1 MCSFSI
7 WRISLLS
14 RVSSKY
20 VRISR
25 PNTSQRE
32 PHHHYEQPLRS
43 RDGTASHNI
52 PEELIF
58 STGEALFSEAKPTFE

>member
-1 MCSFSI
+1 VFILYLVDFAVVTCQQQ
-7 WRISLLS
+7 
-14 RVSSKY
+14 
-20 VRISR
+20 VRSNLKTQHV
-25 PNTSQRE
+25 PARE